1 MLLIRAERFFH
12 IGGWRPLFSK
22 KMVVAASL
30 SYKIGS
36 KYLLFGN
43 IIGGVLTWSGYWI
56 PLKLSFMLHV
66 SSYVL
71 RSYEFENAVLSLV
84 MQGGSETSDSV

>member
-1 MLLIRAERFFH
+1 MA
-12 IGGWRPLFSK
+12 GGHFSQRK
-22 KMVVAASL
+22 WWWQPHYPTKSAAS
-30 SYKIGS
+30 IC
-36 KYLLFGN
+36 YLVTLLVA
-43 IIGGVLTWSGYWI
+43 VLTWSGYWI